1 MSDDNRKPVACLQ
14 GCFQCRDHD
23 EGKQILVKANSEG
36 LQANKSEGKV
46 QGPQISRDIRLE
58 GKTIGGGSNKA
69 D

>member
-14 GCFQCRDHD
+14 GCFLGRDHD
-23 EGKQILVKANSEG
+23 EGKQILAKANSRG

-46 QGPQISRDIRLE
+46 QGLQIPRDIRLE
-58 GKTIGGGSNKA
+58 EKTIGVGSNK